1 MVVTEDGTRRPGL
14 GPCAANDPDPR
25 PRLGRTRLR
34 DQTRNC
40 EGARARALVIL
51 RPITGRYGS
60 QSETVALTRWDKD
73 HPTDLEELTSW
84 ASILILFGGL
94 AMAVIIGA
102 VVLAFLL
109 SQLSGV
115 FVRSW

>member
-1 MVVTEDGTRRPGL
+1 
-14 GPCAANDPDPR
+14 
-25 PRLGRTRLR
+25 
-34 DQTRNC
+34 
-40 EGARARALVIL
+40 
-51 RPITGRYGS
+51 
-60 QSETVALTRWDKD
+60 LTRWDKD